1 MDVESLLYNKYRLI
15 IMALLAKNKRL
26 SYKELKSALSITD
39 GNLAT
44 HLRKLE
50 DAGFIKV
57 HKTFEGRRPKTT
69 YEITDYGEKQL
80 EEFLNQIGDILKNVK
95 GGLKND

>member
-1 MDVESLLYNKYRLI
+1 MDTETLLFNKYRLI
-15 IMALLAKNKRL
+15 IMTLLAKNKKL
-26 SYKELKSALSITD
+26 SYKELKFALSTTD

-50 DAGFIKV
+50 DAGLIKV

-69 YEITDYGEKQL
+69 YEITENGRKQL
-80 EEFLNQIGDILKNVK
+80 ETFLNNLNEILKSMKEEVQK
-95 GGLKND
+95 

>member
-1 MDVESLLYNKYRLI
+1 MEIEALLFNKYRLT
-15 IMALLAKNKRL
+15 IMALLAKKRKL
-26 SYKELKSALSITD
+26 SYKELKSALSTTD

-50 DAGFIKV
+50 EAGFIEV

-69 YEITDYGEKQL
+69 YEITEYGEKQL
-80 EEFLNQIGDILKNVK
+80 EEFLTQIGDILKNVK
-95 GGLKND
+95 GGKKA